1 MKKVAAGA
9 QARTIGPAKCLEAGE
24 EVIATR
30 FVKPAQG
37 DTCCARD
44 DRGGSLGRSG
54 RRAV

>member
-1 MKKVAAGA
+1 MKKVVAGA
-9 QARTIGPAKCLEAGE
+9 QARTIGPAKRLETGE

-30 FVKPAQG
+30 FVKPAQS

-54 RRAV
+54 RREV